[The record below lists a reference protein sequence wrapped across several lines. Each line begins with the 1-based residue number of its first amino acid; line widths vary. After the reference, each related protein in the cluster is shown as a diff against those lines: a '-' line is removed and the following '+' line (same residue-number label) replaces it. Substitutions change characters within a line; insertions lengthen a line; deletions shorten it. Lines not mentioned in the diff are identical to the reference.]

1 MGDIDIKSSDASKAY
16 WLRRAV
22 GLVSGIMMAT
32 ANLYPELAPVQLVA
46 LIPLFYLAAKYG
58 SNRRAMVAAG
68 FYAGLGYTIPQ
79 MLVLRLPLPLAAVFI
94 FRMTVTFVVLA
105 WGGGILMRGSAVA
118 GPVAVGALLTV
129 LDWVNISV
137 LSIWGMAQSLVRPWS
152 NYPSAIQFVS
162 VTGITG
168 IVFIIAALQALL
180 ANSLARAELRRRC
193 ITGVI
198 VLSAIVIALNLMVS
212 YPSESGRLTVA
223 AIGWTDSQEDECG
236 GVFSQRGFE
245 ALFAGPATKAAS
257 GGAKLVAAPETAFAY
272 SFGSFDGWVDKFQ
285 KVARQNDIYL
295 AIGYLNIPAKEN
307 RMLFAAPDGRILAQY
322 TKTHLTPFEDFN
334 RGEDQPSVVD
344 IKDFKAGGM
353 ICHDDNFTRLSRRYG
368 RAQTQIVVVPTRDW
382 ATVKG
387 AHLQS
392 SIHRAIEC
400 RYAIL
405 RPAKNGISAIIAP
418 TGEVLAQMDHYK
430 EGPGFVA
437 AEVPLCSETTLFS
450 RFGHW
455 PAPAAAIY
463 LVVYVV
469 LLRSRLAAGLDRRIK
484 SELGL

>member
-1 MGDIDIKSSDASKAY
+1 MSNIDIKSSATSKAY
-16 WLRRAV
+16 WLWRAA
-22 GLVSGIMMAT
+22 GLVSGVMMAT
-32 ANLYPELAPVQLVA
+32 GNLYPELAPIQLVA
-46 LIPLFYLAAKYG
+46 LVPLFYLAAKYG
-58 SNRRAMVAAG
+58 SNHRTMVAAG

-79 MLVLRLPLPLAAVFI
+79 TLFLLLPPPLAAVLI
-94 FRMTVTFVVLA
+94 FRMTITFIVLA
-105 WGGGILMRGSAVA
+105 WGSGILMRRSAVA
-118 GPVAVGALLTV
+118 GPMAVGALLTV

-137 LSIWGMAQSLVRPWS
+137 LSIWGTAQSLARPWS
-152 NYPSAIQFVS
+152 SYPSAIQFVS

-180 ANSLARAELRRRC
+180 ANALAKAELRRRC
-193 ITGVI
+193 VTGAL
-198 VLSAIVIALNLMVS
+198 VLSAIAIALNLMVS

-223 AIGWTDSQEDECG
+223 AVGWTDSQEAKCG
-236 GVFSQRGFE
+236 GVYSPRGFE
-245 ALFAGPATKAAS
+245 ALFAGPAAKAAS
-257 GGAKLVAAPETAFAY
+257 GGAKLVAAPELAFAY
-272 SFGSFDGWVDKFQ
+272 SFGSFDKWADKFRE
-285 KVARQNDIYL
+285 VTRQNNIYL
-295 AIGYLNIPAKEN
+295 AIGYLNIPAREN
-307 RMLFAAPDGRILAQY
+307 RLLFAAPDGRILAQY

-334 RGEDQPSVVD
+334 RGSDQPSIVD
-344 IKDFKAGGM
+344 VGGFKVGGM

-368 RAQTQIVVVPTRDW
+368 QAQTQIVVVPTHDW

-405 RPAKNGISAIIAP
+405 RPAKDGISAIIAP
-418 TGEVLAQMDHYK
+418 TGKVLAQMDHYK
-430 EGPGFVA
+430 EGPGFVI
-437 AEVPLCSETTLFS
+437 AEVLLCSETTLFS

-469 LLRSRLAAGLDRRIK
+469 LLRGKPAAGFDGMGKK
-484 SELGL
+484 S